1 MHFKLS
7 SDLLELV
14 LQAQKLSVSGHALT
28 QVKSDDLSDKLSLV
42 SFRFVFVGREDGY
55 ECPNVCRCL
64 PQHRSLTHVPPT
76 SKITSIQNICR
87 PDLML

>member
-1 MHFKLS
+1 MNFKLS

-42 SFRFVFVGREDGY
+42 SFRFNDWSRRWLRM
-55 ECPNVCRCL
+55 PQRL
-64 PQHRSLTHVPPT
+64 PMPASASFTHSCAT
-76 SKITSIQNICR
+76 DK
-87 PDLML
+87 